1 MNYTVDELK
10 NIVAEAKSA
19 AKTAAE
25 DYVAKWT
32 QDTGGNAYGEPM
44 YCGFAWV
51 NIYDVKGNT
60 RAGKALKAAGVRQ
73 DYTRAFQLYKQKQSD
88 SERRAA
94 SCSALCALVQLTH
107 GVFTVILQLW
117 QLGM

>member
-73 DYTRAFQLYKQKQSD
+73 DYTRAFQLYNPSDWPGQSMD
-88 SERRAA
+88 VKEAGASAAAGVLKRYGFTAYMGSRAD
-94 SCSALCALVQLTH
+94 
-107 GVFTVILQLW
+107 
-117 QLGM
+117 